1 MERRTNRPRIR
12 TTGAVL
18 AAVAAAALLAACGP
32 TEATGAAGPSAGV
45 PAPPAGASAAASA
58 APGGPSA
65 GAGSPGAG
73 ATATAGKPSASAAP
87 GVLPACA
94 DADLKASA
102 ARDVEP
108 SPVGSYVVTVE
119 FTNVGG
125 HACGVKGF
133 PTLAAAGQGSP
144 DKSLPLQVQ
153 QVGPAVAVQLP
164 PGAKTFTTLGLK
176 PVLGEADGYCPS
188 GATPFAPPSL
198 VVGVPEAGKYQV
210 GREGGGLFAMCDN
223 KITATAFL
231 PSVGKK

>member
-1 MERRTNRPRIR
+1 MERRTNRSRTR
-12 TTGAVL
+12 TTAAAL
-18 AAVAAAALLAACGP
+18 AAAAAAALLAGCGP
-32 TEATGAAGPSAGV
+32 TETGSAAGPSAGV
-45 PAPPAGASAAASA
+45 PAPPAGASTAPSA
-58 APGGPSA
+58 APATPA
-65 GAGSPGAG
+65 GTGSPSAG
-73 ATATAGKPSASAAP
+73 ATATAGKPSAPAAP

-133 PTLAAAGQGSP
+133 PTVAGAGQGSP

-153 QVGPAVAVQLP
+153 QVGPAVAVQLL
-164 PGAKTFTTLGLK
+164 PGAKMFTTLGLK

-198 VVGVPEAGKYQV
+198 VLGVPEAGKYQV
-210 GREGGGLFAMCDN
+210 GREGGGLFAQCDN
-223 KITATAFL
+223 KLTATAFL

>member
-1 MERRTNRPRIR
+1 MERRTNRPGTR
-12 TTGAVL
+12 TTAATLV
-18 AAVAAAALLAACGP
+18 AVAAAAALLTGCGP
-32 TEATGAAGPSAGV
+32 TEAGSAAGPSAAV
-45 PAPPAGASAAASA
+45 PAPPGGTNA
-58 APGGPSA
+58 APTAAPA
-65 GAGSPGAG
+65 GSGSPGAG
-73 ATATAGKPSASAAP
+73 APATAGKPSASTAP

-94 DADLKASA
+94 DADLKASP

-153 QVGPAVAVQLP
+153 QVGPAVAVQLL
-164 PGAKTFTTLGLK
+164 PGAKMFTTLGLK

-198 VVGVPEAGKYQV
+198 VVGVPEAGRYQV
-210 GREGGGLFAMCDN
+210 GREGGGLFATCDK
-223 KITATAFL
+223 KITATAFV